1 MADAIVRNPSGA
13 FDFAMQPDTPP
24 SERDFARLEAA
35 WRTFVQTGEID
46 STVVRPVIAE
56 SWKRCR
62 ALGLDPQDTRCFDLA
77 DENEVRA
84 RISAN
89 EQLISTAWSFM
100 STLYKLVAGSGFRVD
115 ITDGEG
121 FLLRSIG
128 DDQVLQET
136 SRVRLAPGA
145 SRHESRAGTCA
156 IGLALMLDEPV
167 QVVGAE
173 HYNVHIHWVTCS
185 AAPIHDHTGKIVGVL
200 NMTGRRELV
209 HKHTIGIVASM
220 SEAIERELALERSL
234 HEIRTLNRFLGT
246 VFDSIRDG
254 LVAVSS
260 DGTIM
265 RVNEA
270 ALRIF
275 GIEREDALGRPIDAA
290 FGLFPS
296 VVQILK
302 QSKHREFKEHEISIR
317 TGHGTTRCLAT
328 IRTLRNASGDSIG
341 TLAVFDKMERVR
353 SLVRRMVGAQARFT
367 FDDIVGESPSLQEAV
382 RLAKAASRTDSRV
395 LLCGES
401 GTGKD
406 LFAQA
411 IHNAS
416 ARKDGPF
423 VAINC
428 GAVPT
433 ELIES
438 ELFGYEEGAFTG
450 ARRGGKPGKF
460 ELAEGGTLF
469 LDEVE
474 SMPLEMQV
482 KLLRALA
489 DDQVMRIGGT
499 EMIPIN
505 VRIIGATNRNLADE
519 VRAGRFREDLY
530 YRLNVVNVSIP
541 PLRQRREDIPLLV
554 RHFLDRHGFGASC
567 GPHAR
572 GGTDPKFAISPDALE
587 ALKKYEFP
595 GNVRE
600 LQNVLERAAIAAIE
614 KQGDRPTDEDVIV
627 ITSDCLPKDVF
638 AGGELLPLPGHAS
651 PRALTGPSAH
661 ATPAAAALPVSR
673 PPTSPA
679 PSAAWAAVAP
689 PASAGPVGPAARPAE
704 PSEPP
709 EVAQLA
715 ELAER
720 PISPIPGGGRAE
732 PIESMQSIERDAIL
746 KALAYCSGNVSRAA
760 ATLGIGRS
768 TLHRKLKK
776 YNIVPNRHS
785 VPRGAS

>member
-1 MADAIVRNPSGA
+1 MADAIVRGPSGA
-13 FDFAMQPDTPP
+13 FDFAMDPDTPP
-24 SERDFARLEAA
+24 SEADFGRAEAA

-46 STVVRPVIAE
+46 TSVVRPMIAE

-62 ALGLDPQDTRCFDLA
+62 ALGLDPNDTRCFDLA
-77 DENEVRA
+77 DESEVRA
-84 RISAN
+84 RMSAN

-100 STLYKLVAGSGFRVD
+100 RTLYRLVAGSGFRVD
-115 ITDGEG
+115 VTDGEG
-121 FLLRSIG
+121 FLLRTIG
-128 DDQVLQET
+128 DDQVLRET

-156 IGLALMLDEPV
+156 IGLALVLDEPV

-185 AAPIHDHTGKIVGVL
+185 AAPIHDHAGKIIGVL

-209 HKHTIGIVASM
+209 HKHTLGIVASM

-234 HEIRTLNRFLGT
+234 HEIRTLNRFLAT
-246 VFDSIRDG
+246 VFDSLRDG
-254 LVAVSS
+254 LVAVTS
-260 DGTIM
+260 DGTIT
-265 RVNEA
+265 RANGA

-275 GIEREDALGRPIDAA
+275 GMEPGDALGKPIDAA

-296 VVQILK
+296 VVQIIK
-302 QSKHREFKEHEISIR
+302 QSRHREFGEHEISVR
-317 TGHGTTRCLAT
+317 TGRSTTRCLVT
-328 IRTLRNASGDSIG
+328 TRTLRNASGDSIG

-353 SLVRRMVGAQARFT
+353 SLVHRMVGAQARFT
-367 FDDIVGESPSLQEAV
+367 FDDIVGESPALVDAAK
-382 RLAKAASRTDSRV
+382 LARAASRTDSRI
-395 LLCGES
+395 LLYGES

-482 KLLRALA
+482 KLLRALE
-489 DDQVMRIGGT
+489 DEQVVRVGGT
-499 EMIPIN
+499 EMIP
-505 VRIIGATNRNLADE
+505 VDARIIGATNRNLAEE

-530 YRLNVVNVSIP
+530 YRLNVVSIHIP
-541 PLRQRREDIPLLV
+541 PLRERRGDIPLLV
-554 RHFLDRHGFGASC
+554 RHFLDRQRSGGSRA
-567 GPHAR
+567 PRAR
-572 GGTDPKFAISPDALE
+572 GADLRLTISPGVLE
-587 ALKKYEFP
+587 VLEGYEFP

-600 LQNVLERAAIAAIE
+600 LQNVLERAAISASE
-614 KQGDRPTDEDVIV
+614 KQGGPSGELV
-627 ITSDCLPKDVF
+627 ITPECLPRDVF
-638 AGGELLPLPGHAS
+638 APD
-651 PRALTGPSAH
+651 GPSA
-661 ATPAAAALPVSR
+661 L
-673 PPTSPA
+673 TSPTPHGA
-679 PSAAWAAVAP
+679 QV
-689 PASAGPVGPAARPAE
+689 RPME
-704 PSEPP
+704 
-709 EVAQLA
+709 
-715 ELAER
+715 
-720 PISPIPGGGRAE
+720 G
-732 PIESMQSIERDAIL
+732 IERDAIVR
-746 KALAYCSGNVSRAA
+746 ALALCNGNISRAA
-760 ATLGIGRS
+760 AMLAIGRS

-776 YNIVPNRHS
+776 YNIVQDRHS
-785 VPRGAS
+785 VSRGVP

>member
-1 MADAIVRNPSGA
+1 MPKFRRADRLPRSEASEAETTPGVRRVAEPIVRNPSST
-13 FDFAMQPDTPP
+13 FDFAAHSDTPP
-24 SERDFARLEAA
+24 SETDFARLEEA
-35 WRTFVQTGEID
+35 WRAFVQTGEID
-46 STVVRPVIAE
+46 SSVVRPIIAD
-56 SWKRCR
+56 SWRRCR
-62 ALGLDPQDTRCFDLA
+62 ALGLDPEDTKCFELA

-100 STLYKLVAGSGFRVD
+100 RTLYKLVAGSGFRVD

-128 DDQVLQET
+128 DDQVLRET

-173 HYNVHIHWVTCS
+173 HYNVHIHWVTCA
-185 AAPIHDHTGKIVGVL
+185 AAPIHDHTGKIIGVL

-254 LVAVSS
+254 LVAVSA
-260 DGTIM
+260 DGIIM
-265 RVNEA
+265 RANEA

-275 GIEREDALGRPIDAA
+275 GMEPGDALGKPIDSAL
-290 FGLFPS
+290 GLFPS

-302 QSKHREFKEHEISIR
+302 QSKHREFREHEVSIR
-317 TGHGTTRCLAT
+317 TGHGTTRCLVT
-328 IRTLRNASGDSIG
+328 VRTLRDASGDSIG

-367 FDDIVGESPSLQEAV
+367 FDDIVGQSPALLDAV
-382 RLAKAASRTDSRV
+382 KLAKSASRTESRI

-505 VRIIGATNRNLADE
+505 VRIIGATNRNLSEE

-530 YRLNVVNVSIP
+530 YRLNVVNISIP
-541 PLRQRREDIPLLV
+541 PLRQRRDDIPLLV
-554 RHFLDRHGFGASC
+554 RHFLDRYGSGGQR
-567 GPHAR
+567 GPQAR
-572 GGTDPKFAISPDALE
+572 GTHLRVTVSPE
-587 ALKKYEFP
+587 ALDVLAKYEFP

-600 LQNVLERAAIAAIE
+600 LQNVLERAMVSAGE
-614 KQGDRPTDEDVIV
+614 RCEDVSGDLV
-627 ITSDCLPKDVF
+627 ITAECLPAEVLSPQTLDGPDSPQPPF
-638 AGGELLPLPGHAS
+638 ATVPLG
-651 PRALTGPSAH
+651 
-661 ATPAAAALPVSR
+661 
-673 PPTSPA
+673 
-679 PSAAWAAVAP
+679 AP
-689 PASAGPVGPAARPAE
+689 PHVAQGRPIDTWRPAE
-704 PSEPP
+704 VDPGELRSM
-709 EVAQLA
+709 EV
-715 ELAER
+715 
-720 PISPIPGGGRAE
+720 
-732 PIESMQSIERDAIL
+732 IERDAIAR
-746 KALAYCSGNVSRAA
+746 ALAVCKGNVSQAA
-760 ATLGIGRS
+760 AMLAIGRS
-768 TLHRKLKK
+768 TLHRKLRK
-776 YNIVPNRHS
+776 YNIVPDRHS
-785 VPRGAS
+785 VSRNVP

>member
-1 MADAIVRNPSGA
+1 MADPIVRGPSGA
-13 FDFAMQPDTPP
+13 FDFAMHPDTPP
-24 SERDFARLEAA
+24 SETDFARLEAA

-46 STVVRPVIAE
+46 SSVVRPIIAD

-62 ALGLDPQDTRCFDLA
+62 ALGLDPEDTRCFDLA
-77 DENEVRA
+77 DESEVRA

-100 STLYKLVAGSGFRVD
+100 RTLYRLVAGSGFRVD

-128 DDQVLQET
+128 DDQVLRET

-185 AAPIHDHTGKIVGVL
+185 AAPIHDHTGKIIGVL

-260 DGTIM
+260 DGNIM
-265 RVNEA
+265 RANEA

-275 GIEREDALGRPIDAA
+275 GIEAGDALGKPIDAA
-290 FGLFPS
+290 LGLFPS

-317 TGHGTTRCLAT
+317 TGHGTTRCLVT

-367 FDDIVGESPSLQEAV
+367 FDDIVGESPSLLDAV
-382 RLAKAASRTDSRV
+382 KLAKVASRTDSRI
-395 LLCGES
+395 LLYGES

-505 VRIIGATNRNLADE
+505 VRIIGATNRNLAEE

-530 YRLNVVNVSIP
+530 YRLNVVSISIP
-541 PLRQRREDIPLLV
+541 PLRERRDDIPLLV
-554 RHFLDRHGFGASC
+554 RHFLDRYRSGGSR

-572 GGTDPKFAISPDALE
+572 GADLRFTISPEALE
-587 ALKKYEFP
+587 ILEGYEFP

-600 LQNVLERAAIAAIE
+600 LQNVLERAMISASE
-614 KQGDRPTDEDVIV
+614 KQEGPSGELV
-627 ITSDCLPKDVF
+627 ITPECLPKEVF
-638 AGGELLPLPGHAS
+638 APDRLPAPTSLTS
-651 PRALTGPSAH
+651 PTPS
-661 ATPAAAALPVSR
+661 T
-673 PPTSPA
+673 PPTSLTPYDA
-679 PSAAWAAVAP
+679 HI
-689 PASAGPVGPAARPAE
+689 
-704 PSEPP
+704 
-709 EVAQLA
+709 Q
-715 ELAER
+715 
-720 PISPIPGGGRAE
+720 
-732 PIESMQSIERDAIL
+732 SMESIERDAIVR
-746 KALAYCSGNVSRAA
+746 ALALCNGNISRAA
-760 ATLGIGRS
+760 AMLGIGRS
-768 TLHRKLKK
+768 TLHRKLRK
-776 YNIVPNRHS
+776 YNIVPDRHS
-785 VPRGAS
+785 VSRGVP